1 MMSSSAFGAQILENY
16 GVQKFFKRVKY
27 ERELLKKSS

>member
-16 GVQKFFKRVKY
+16 GFQKFLKRVKY
-27 ERELLKKSS
+27 GRELLKKSS